1 MHGQGTDLGEENGE
15 KAAEFFKEDG
25 KLLVVDDV
33 FASMLCKKVP
43 DAESSR
49 PFHLNSSLNE
59 VGQTLLGGLFKT
71 QIVKAFKTQ
80 MGSDSAD
87 PTVEKMFEEM
97 ANDMPLRSLVLFSQG
112 KIGFKSMRVLL
123 ALLNNRFVDAI
134 KELLA
139 QR

>member
-1 MHGQGTDLGEENGE
+1 MSGLKPEL
-15 KAAEFFKEDG
+15 EDG
-25 KLLVVDDV
+25 KLLVDDDV
-33 FASMLCKKVP
+33 FATMLGKKVP

-49 PFHLNSSLNE
+49 PFHLNSSLSE
-59 VGQTLLGGLFKT
+59 VGQTLLGALFKA
-71 QIVKAFKTQ
+71 QIVKAFKKQ

-97 ANDMPLRSLVLFSQG
+97 ANDMPLRSLVFFSQG